1 MLAFV
6 LLLVGVLVLSLQDVL
21 VKQTAADTSFW
32 QLQTVR
38 STFNL
43 TMIVLLAVARA
54 GRIWPGRNGLCRP
67 LPAQPRWQCA

>member
-43 TMIVLLAVARA
+43 TMIVLLAVASFILNRRQFPPSVE
-54 GRIWPGRNGLCRP
+54 G
-67 LPAQPRWQCA
+67 